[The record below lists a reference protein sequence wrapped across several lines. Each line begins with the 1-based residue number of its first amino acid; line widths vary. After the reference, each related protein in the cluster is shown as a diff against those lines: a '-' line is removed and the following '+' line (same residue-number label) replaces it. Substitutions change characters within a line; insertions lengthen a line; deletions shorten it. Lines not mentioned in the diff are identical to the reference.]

1 MRGKLWPKAL
11 LGVGSL
17 ALALLSAEGVM
28 RVRAPYSAHGAA
40 VELPWMRENPYDL
53 TTVFTV
59 DPEFGFRPILGN
71 EYYNEF
77 GTLVADYPVEK
88 RPGIE
93 RLLFLG
99 DSVTFRGRIVDALK
113 AAAGEER
120 YEYWNAGVES
130 YNTVQEANYYRRYNA
145 ALQPDHVILT
155 FHLNDLETTPIAF
168 ESGGKLVVYAPHR
181 PLRRVS
187 QPLFEHSHLYRLWLG
202 AVLGDGTRDE
212 AAIEADV
219 RAALADLAEQ
229 THAGGARLSVLVLPV
244 FGRPETWT
252 NAQRTARETI
262 REILTDQGIRHFD
275 LAPVVQ
281 RAVEAG
287 IEVQDPPGDSAH
299 PSEAAAERMAGWLLG
314 EGLLDRD

>member
-17 ALALLSAEGVM
+17 ALALLVAEGVM
-28 RVRAPYSAHGAA
+28 RWRAPYSAHGAA

-59 DPEFGFRPILGN
+59 DPDFGFRPILGN

-88 RPGIE
+88 RDGVE

-130 YNTVQEANYYRRYNA
+130 YNTVQEANLYRRYNA
-145 ALQPDHVILT
+145 GLQPDHVILT

-168 ESGGKLVVYAPHR
+168 VQDGKLVVFAPHQ

-202 AVLGDGTRDE
+202 VVLGDGTRDE
-212 AAIEADV
+212 EAIAADV
-219 RAALADLAEQ
+219 RAALSDLEEQ
-229 THAGGARLSVLVLPV
+229 IQAGGARLSVLVLPV

-252 NAQRTARETI
+252 DRQRTSRETI
-262 REILTDQGIRHFD
+262 LEILSDLGIRHFD
-275 LAPVVQ
+275 LAPIVQ
-281 RAVEAG
+281 RSIEDG
-287 IEVQDPPGDSAH
+287 IEVQDPPGDNAH
-299 PSEAAAERMAGWLLG
+299 PSAAAAERITQHLMG
-314 EGLLDRD
+314 EGLLD